1 MSGQLILG
9 KDIANDKYVP
19 ISVDSTGHLDI
30 DVQVADLDSKCM
42 GSETGATDGT
52 QHQLRVDNTGALHIV
67 SENYDSVLIKGV
79 DNGAPG
85 VQRDCKQNAN
95 GDLRSALV
103 GNTAKDGTGTNYY
116 VVVDADG
123 KLESTA
129 GDATSANQ
137 ATQIAN
143 QGTINTSIG
152 TVNTSV
158 GTVNSTLGDTNSKID
173 AMRGSSDLGV
183 VNTSIGTVNSSVGD
197 TNSKIDAMRAS
208 DSLTTVKG
216 EITSLRTDTTDGS
229 AKAKIMGL
237 SGGGQYQ
244 VATDTDGHLQVDV
257 LTGGGGGTQ
266 FAGEASLATTGTG
279 TAMIGRDNTGTARLV
294 AVDTAGNIQV
304 DIVANAD
311 TTKATSTLQT
321 AGNASLT
328 SVDGKITACN
338 TGAVVVSSS
347 ALPTGA
353 STEATALLAE
363 AHLGA
368 IDTSCSSIQ
377 SNVSTS
383 SNQGTMITS
392 LSSLAG
398 CVAGTELQ
406 VDIVTGGGGG
416 TQFAGEA
423 SLGSTG
429 TGTAMIGRD
438 NTGTARLVA
447 VDTTGNIQMDIVANA
462 DTTKATSTLQT
473 AGNASLTSVAG
484 CVSGTELQVDVKNR
498 TDSAPVAL
506 TFSAGNKIIGASGTT
521 RTGTIDVAGCSSYVI
536 FMNMLVATT
545 NSSEL
550 SNTDIS
556 IEYSPD
562 DGSTFMGTSSSGGG
576 GLETIAP
583 LPLYQAS
590 GLSSAIVGY
599 GVYIQSTASFSN
611 PLMGVARTNKI
622 RLAVQNPFAGTL
634 TLDSF
639 AIYKFN

>member
-52 QHQLRVDNTGALHIV
+52 QHQLRVDNQGHLQVDVLTG
-67 SENYDSVLIKGV
+67 G
-79 DNGAPG
+79 G
-85 VQRDCKQNAN
+85 
-95 GDLRSALV
+95 
-103 GNTAKDGTGTNYY
+103 
-116 VVVDADG
+116 
-123 KLESTA
+123 

-137 ATQIAN
+137 ATQITN

-152 TVNTSV
+152 TVNTTLGTTNTNLGTINTSV

-173 AMRGSSDLGV
+173 AMRGSSDLGA

-197 TNSKIDAMRAS
+197 TNSKIDAMRAT

-237 SGGGQYQ
+237 FSGGQYQ
-244 VATDTDGHLQVDV
+244 VATDNQGHL
-257 LTGGGGGTQ
+257 
-266 FAGEASLATTGTG
+266 
-279 TAMIGRDNTGTARLV
+279 
-294 AVDTAGNIQV
+294 QV

-338 TGAVVVSSS
+338 TGAVVVSGSALPTGASTEATALLAEAHLGNIENNLSSIQSTVTANKLQVDVISS

-363 AHLGA
+363 AHLGN
-368 IDTSCSSIQ
+368 IDTATSSIQ

-406 VDIVTGGGGG
+406 VDIVSGGGGG

-447 VDTTGNIQMDIVANA
+447 VDTGGNIQMDIVANA

-498 TDSAPVAL
+498 TDSIPVAL
-506 TFSAGNKIIGASGTT
+506 TFSAGNKIIGAGGTT

-545 NSSEL
+545 NSAEFA
-550 SNTDIS
+550 NTDIS

-562 DGSTFMGTSSSGGG
+562 DGSTFMGTVNMSGS
-576 GLETIAP
+576 LEMVEPKA
-583 LPLYQAS
+583 LYQAS
-590 GLSSAIVGY
+590 GTSGGTVVGY
-599 GVYIQSTASFSN
+599 GIYIQATNNMAS
-611 PLMGVARTNKI
+611 PLMGNARTNKI

-634 TLDSF
+634 TLDTF

>member
-52 QHQLRVDNTGALHIV
+52 QHQLRVDNQGHLQVDVLTG
-67 SENYDSVLIKGV
+67 G
-79 DNGAPG
+79 G
-85 VQRDCKQNAN
+85 
-95 GDLRSALV
+95 
-103 GNTAKDGTGTNYY
+103 
-116 VVVDADG
+116 
-123 KLESTA
+123 

-137 ATQIAN
+137 ATQITN

-152 TVNTSV
+152 TVNTTLGTTNTNLGTINTSV

-173 AMRGSSDLGV
+173 AMRGSSDLGA

-197 TNSKIDAMRAS
+197 TNSKIDAMRAT

-237 SGGGQYQ
+237 FSGGQYQ
-244 VATDTDGHLQVDV
+244 VATDNQGHL
-257 LTGGGGGTQ
+257 
-266 FAGEASLATTGTG
+266 
-279 TAMIGRDNTGTARLV
+279 
-294 AVDTAGNIQV
+294 QV

-338 TGAVVVSSS
+338 TGAVVVSGS

-406 VDIVTGGGGG
+406 VDIVSGGGGG

-447 VDTTGNIQMDIVANA
+447 VDTGGNIQMDIVANA

-498 TDSAPVAL
+498 TDSIPVAL
-506 TFSAGNKIIGASGTT
+506 TFSAGNKIIGAGGTT

-545 NSSEL
+545 NSAEFA
-550 SNTDIS
+550 NTDIS

-562 DGSTFMGTSSSGGG
+562 DGATFMGTVNMSGS
-576 GLETIAP
+576 LEMVEPKA
-583 LPLYQAS
+583 LYQAS
-590 GLSSAIVGY
+590 GTSGGTVVGY
-599 GVYIQSTASFSN
+599 GIYIQATNNMAS
-611 PLMGVARTNKI
+611 PLMGNARTNKI

-634 TLDSF
+634 TLDTF

>member
-158 GTVNSTLGDTNSKID
+158 GTVNSSIGDTNSKID
-173 AMRGSSDLGV
+173 AMRGTSDLGV
-183 VNTSIGTVNSSVGD
+183 INTSLGTVNSSIGD
-197 TNSKIDAMRAS
+197 TNSKIDAMRGTS
-208 DSLTTVKG
+208 DLGVVN
-216 EITSLRTDTTDGS
+216 TSLGTVNTSVGTVNTSVGTLNTTLTNATAQARCMGNFGGAQVQIKVDTNGVVETS
-229 AKAKIMGL
+229 
-237 SGGGQYQ
+237 
-244 VATDTDGHLQVDV
+244 
-257 LTGGGGGTQ
+257 GGGGG
-266 FAGEASLATTGTG
+266 GG
-279 TAMIGRDNTGTARLV
+279 D
-294 AVDTAGNIQV
+294 
-304 DIVANAD
+304 
-311 TTKATSTLQT
+311 
-321 AGNASLT
+321 
-328 SVDGKITACN
+328 
-338 TGAVVVSSS
+338 
-347 ALPTGA
+347 
-353 STEATALLAE
+353 ATAA
-363 AHLGA
+363 
-368 IDTSCSSIQ
+368 
-377 SNVSTS
+377 
-383 SNQGTMITS
+383 NQTTMITH
-392 LSSLAG
+392 LSEIEG
-398 CVAGTELQ
+398 
-406 VDIVTGGGGG
+406 
-416 TQFAGEA
+416 
-423 SLGSTG
+423 
-429 TGTAMIGRD
+429 
-438 NTGTARLVA
+438 A
-447 VDTTGNIQMDIVANA
+447 VETIET
-462 DTTKATSTLQT
+462 
-473 AGNASLTSVAG
+473 
-484 CVSGTELQVDVKNR
+484 CVSGTELQVDVITSALPTGAATQATLADVEAHQGNIENNLSSIQSTVSSNKLQVDVITSALPSGAATETTLAAAEAHIGTIDTSTASVAGCVAGTEVQVDVRNR

-506 TFSAGNKIIGASGTT
+506 TFSAGNKIIAASGTT
-521 RTGTIDVAGCSSYVI
+521 RTGTIDVGGCSSYVI
-536 FMNMLVATT
+536 MMNMLVATT

-550 SNTDIS
+550 SNTDVS

-576 GLETIAP
+576 GLETTSP

-590 GLSSAIVGY
+590 GTSGGTIVGY
-599 GVYIQSTASFSN
+599 GVYIQSTTSFSN

-622 RLAVQNPFAGTL
+622 RLAVQNPFGSSL